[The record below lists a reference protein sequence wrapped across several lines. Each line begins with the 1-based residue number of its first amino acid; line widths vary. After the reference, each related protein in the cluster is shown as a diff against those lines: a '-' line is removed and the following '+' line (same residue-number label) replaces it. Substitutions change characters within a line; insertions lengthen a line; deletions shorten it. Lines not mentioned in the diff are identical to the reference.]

1 LALTQTLSRSARR
14 GALIGL
20 LLTGAA
26 GGAFAQTVTTAPA
39 SPATSSDPE
48 ADKIAALEAEVQV
61 LAAQIQDLKA
71 QTIAQITDVRDS
83 AAKPPPASA
92 VIASG
97 KPGIVSSDGKF
108 TANFHVVAQLDGADY
123 QQKGIGPTTSD
134 LRRSGPALGSSATNV
149 DLSHARDLKT
159 GDVFR
164 RARIGVDGTAFGDW
178 DYRVLFDFG
187 GTANGVENAG
197 QLYETWIQYSG
208 FKPFKFRVGAFA
220 PSLGL
225 DDQASTSSMPF
236 LERAVV
242 SDLSRGLAAGD
253 TRTAAQIYAGSDRWL
268 ANVAVTGRTIGVAN
282 TGTVLTI
289 SSTPTTSAIATA
301 QSYGDQLGF
310 TGRVAGTPIKGGD
323 YLVHLGANASYVST
337 PPSASGP
344 AVTGL
349 TPITSYTISLSNTPE
364 LRVDGTKLINTGSIS
379 AKHASTVGLEF
390 AAQKQNFLLQSEYQ
404 HFTVNRSDIS
414 SNPTFDGYYVSGTW
428 VITGERRTYNTQS
441 GAFDAVP
448 VAHPFD
454 LKTGALGAWELGVRY
469 SSIDLNYH
477 AGSAGAAPAV
487 DAVRGGDEQ
496 NWTFGLNWY
505 PNSVARFMLDYAQV
519 KIDRL
524 SPNAANYQT
533 PAGAQIGQTYG
544 VLSGRAQFAF

>member
-1 LALTQTLSRSARR
+1 M
-14 GALIGL
+14 
-20 LLTGAA
+20 TGVA
-26 GGAFAQTVTTAPA
+26 GGAFAQAVSTAPA
-39 SPATSSDPE
+39 GPPSSGDAQ

-61 LAAQIQDLKA
+61 LAAEIQDLKT
-71 QTIAQITDVRDS
+71 QTVTQIGDVRAS
-83 AAKPPPASA
+83 AAKPPAASA

-97 KPGIVSSDGKF
+97 KPGIASSDGKF

-123 QQKGIGPTTSD
+123 QQKGIGPTSTD
-134 LRRSGPALGSSATNV
+134 LRRSGPALGSSSSNV
-149 DLSHARDLKT
+149 DLSRARNLKT

-164 RARIGVDGTAFGDW
+164 RARIGIDGTAYSDW

-208 FKPFKFRVGAFA
+208 FKPFKFRVGAFS

-236 LERAVV
+236 IERAVV

-253 TRTAAQIYAGSDRWL
+253 TRTAAQIYAGDDRWL

-282 TGTVLTI
+282 TGTVVTI
-289 SSTPTTSAIATA
+289 SSTPTTAAIATA

-310 TGRVAGTPIKGGD
+310 TGRLAGTPIKGSD

-344 AVTGL
+344 ATTGI
-349 TPITSYTISLSNTPE
+349 TPITSYTIALANTPE

-428 VITGERRTYNTQS
+428 VITGERRTYNSQS

-448 VAHPFD
+448 VANPFNP
-454 LKTGALGAWELGVRY
+454 KTGAWGAWELGVRY

-477 AGSAGAAPAV
+477 AGTAGTAPAT
-487 DAVRGGDEQ
+487 DTVRCGDEQ

-505 PNSVARFMLDYAQV
+505 PNSIARFILDYSQV

-524 SPNAANYQT
+524 SPNATNYQT
-533 PAGAQIGQTYG
+533 PTGAQIGQSYG